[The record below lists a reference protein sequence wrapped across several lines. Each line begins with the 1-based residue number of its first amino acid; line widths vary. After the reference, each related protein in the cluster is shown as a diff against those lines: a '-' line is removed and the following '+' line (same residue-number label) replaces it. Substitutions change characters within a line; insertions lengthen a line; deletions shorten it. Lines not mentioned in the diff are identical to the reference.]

1 MTRAYLTDADREVY
15 RPLIL
20 ELRQR
25 AAESRL
31 EARADM
37 ALAALR
43 LSTRIKDALAE
54 QEAQR
59 PRMFPPL
66 AFELPGSLRALLHH
80 NGSPD
85 RAR

>member
-1 MTRAYLTDADREVY
+1 MTRSYLTDADREVY

-31 EARADM
+31 EARADL

-43 LSTRIKDALAE
+43 LSTRIKDYIAE
-54 QEAQR
+54 REAQR
-59 PRMFPPL
+59 PRLLAPPT
-66 AFELPGSLRALLHH
+66 FELPGSLRTLLHH